1 MYMPDLDHALT
12 VATLAAE
19 KAGKLILEGL
29 KTNAEFTLKSDASDR
44 VTQVD
49 FDCQKM
55 IQDMLAKEFPEIGF
69 LGEEEE
75 QISAN
80 GKLASRSSAQQSE
93 VRWIVDPLDGTMN
106 FTHRIPFC
114 GVSIGLQINGEMVL
128 GVLHFP
134 AFDWTYTAIKGKGA
148 KKNGKEIHVSSCAKF
163 EDAMLTEIF
172 SDREARGKKVS
183 YPPVSA
189 YRRFGSAITSLAFLA
204 EGLVDGTVERCRMWD
219 IAAAEV
225 IIREAG
231 GTVTVWKDDE
241 KDPRTSLTCV
251 ASVPKIHEELCSF
264 AKKALV

>member
-1 MYMPDLDHALT
+1 MDLDHALKA
-12 VATLAAE
+12 ATEAATE
-19 KAGKLILEGL
+19 AGKLILEGL
-29 KTNAEFTLKSDASDR
+29 KTNAAYTFKSDASDR

-49 FDCQKM
+49 FDCQK
-55 IQDMLAKEFPEIGF
+55 IIREMLSKEFPDIDF

-75 QISAN
+75 EAN
-80 GKLASRSSAQQSE
+80 RLPLTAHRSSC
-93 VRWIVDPLDGTMN
+93 WIVDPLDGTMN

-114 GVSIGLQINGEMVL
+114 GVSIGLQVEGEMVL

-134 AFDWTYTAIKGKGA
+134 AFDWTYAAIKGKGA
-148 KKNGKEIHVSSCAKF
+148 KKNGKDIHVSACAKL
-163 EDAMLTEIF
+163 ENAMITEIF

-183 YPPVSA
+183 YPPSAA

-204 EGLVDGTVERCRMWD
+204 EGLVDGTVERCRIWD

-231 GTVTVWKDDE
+231 GTVTIWKDDE

-251 ASVPKIHEELCSF
+251 ASAPKIHEELCSF